1 MFIPPKDFALGVL
14 SSSSS
19 ELSLEEKAK
28 IFEEAFSFMEMRNE
42 ALTSNHKSETS
53 QETKKKQN
61 IVKKFF

>member
-42 ALTSNHKSETS
+42 EKTKYS
-53 QETKKKQN
+53 QE
-61 IVKKFF
+61 VFLMSFVA